1 MTTSEDI
8 LKVHKNKIPII
19 INLIE
24 NSNIQLDKL
33 KYIVPKDFTLQQ
45 FHCILIKNIKKNE
58 KQCIILFINNTLPI
72 SSRLIGDLYNQY
84 KDKNGFLNITAQKEN
99 TFG

>member
-45 FHCILIKNIKKNE
+45 FHCILIKNIEKNE
-58 KQCIILFINNTLPI
+58 TVQHF
-72 SSRLIGDLYNQY
+72 
-84 KDKNGFLNITAQKEN
+84 
-99 TFG
+99 